1 MKGCGQKWRNWC
13 SWPQQP
19 KESREQQVWLIFL
32 LDFEQMCLYSEEGV
46 DQQEDEE
53 IVDVGN
59 MTDGVKVVRD
69 EEDIKL

>member
-1 MKGCGQKWRNWC
+1 MVKNEEIDVAGHNNRKKVESSKFDWS
-13 SWPQQP
+13 SW
-19 KESREQQVWLIFL
+19 

-59 MTDGVKVVRD
+59 MTDGIKVIRD
-69 EEDIKL
+69 EEGIKL